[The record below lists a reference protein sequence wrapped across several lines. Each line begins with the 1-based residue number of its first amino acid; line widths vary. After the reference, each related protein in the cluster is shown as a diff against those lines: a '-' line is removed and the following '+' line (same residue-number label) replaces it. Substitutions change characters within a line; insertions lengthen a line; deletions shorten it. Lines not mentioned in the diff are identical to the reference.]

1 MEALALLV
9 KGIDFFSIRV
19 VKALLREVLFGGIL
33 NLMANRNLIL
43 NPIFLNIV
51 DEMVMSMGRIVV
63 KIDEKE
69 VVGYE
74 FYVDVGVVEP

>member
-1 MEALALLV
+1 VKALALLV

-69 VVGYE
+69 IVGYE

>member
-1 MEALALLV
+1 MKALALLV

-69 VVGYE
+69 IVGYE

>member
-1 MEALALLV
+1 
-9 KGIDFFSIRV
+9 
-19 VKALLREVLFGGIL
+19 
-33 NLMANRNLIL
+33 MANRNLIL

-69 VVGYE
+69 IVGYE

>member
-1 MEALALLV
+1 
-9 KGIDFFSIRV
+9 
-19 VKALLREVLFGGIL
+19 
-33 NLMANRNLIL
+33 MANRNLIL
-43 NPIFLNIV
+43 NPIFLYIV

-74 FYVDVGVVEP
+74 FYVNVGVVEPWVNHGVIIYT

>member
-19 VKALLREVLFGGIL
+19 VKALLWEVLFGGIL

>member
-1 MEALALLV
+1 
-9 KGIDFFSIRV
+9 
-19 VKALLREVLFGGIL
+19 
-33 NLMANRNLIL
+33 MANRNLIL

-69 VVGYE
+69 IVGYE
-74 FYVDVGVVEP
+74 FYVDVGVVEPWVDHSVIIYT